1 MKDITT
7 ALMQQ
12 FRREHKAA
20 RRYMALLLAL
30 ALLTSLFVNW
40 QLHSVGIAQTADYQC
55 GEIEHQHTAE
65 CYEKVLVCGYEEGEP
80 EDWNATKP
88 DDSAFPDA
96 DYGVEQSDAD
106 IAAYSAE
113 PEYIFVPHQHTDDC
127 YQEVKTLTCY
137 QEEHVHTDDCFDPE
151 DGSLICDLF
160 EHTHDDS
167 CYSVEYELVCG
178 LEEGELVEEP
188 NPDYVPVDE
197 EAFAVF
203 DDAVAVQPVVDDSSL
218 DTPVHHH
225 TDACYEE
232 VLVCGLPEHHHT
244 VNCLS
249 DPLADVEDEET
260 WSAKTNV
267 VLTGAWADDLTA
279 VAKSQL
285 GYQQSERN
293 FQLDDEDQTTVR
305 HYTRYGA
312 WYGNA
317 YGAWDVMFLSY
328 CLNYADVPQT
338 TVPQRA
344 GVQALRSDLRGS
356 EWLKAAAEV
365 ELVPGDIVFYNS
377 ITTETVAVEEDAPQI
392 MDDSADADIALLSLE
407 PAAAEPQTEERTV
420 STETVGIVSD
430 VDADTGTLTVISG
443 DVDGKVAEV
452 SLCADEITDVIDLA
466 AAHKAQED
474 HPAAGGISHE
484 ELGEQESALVIW
496 PISEEELAQYP
507 MMLSA
512 ELDET
517 DAAGNQALTVTK
529 VTFQRHE
536 GNTWPDIQ
544 EGATV
549 KEDDEIRMYVD
560 FTLAPN
566 TFTQLPGTVYYQLPG
581 GLKLEKPIENGVI
594 RDPSNKT
601 NDEEGEPVGSY
612 TIDKDGKVAL
622 TFAKD
627 KINPEHAFKGTL
639 MFTAR
644 ANYSSSQSGEITFG
658 NNISLQIQ
666 KPDPDLYIAKG
677 FAEKVMWSDA
687 EGNFYI
693 HWKVTVTT
701 KNGSG
706 GKVDIRDV
714 LTQGYLPSSFDPD
727 NSNGPVSI
735 TRYDAYNKEKPLT
748 NEYSGTYEISNDGK
762 QLKYTDLPELQAG
775 EKYVLR
781 YVTKITAADLEKA
794 KAYPNQ
800 FSNVMHN
807 WAYAESEKIAE
818 KKTYNQVTFNNT
830 IIEKKGNLNSSG
842 LIEWTVTIKAP
853 LSYNGGFL
861 KDYVLTDKI
870 LQGKVDIVGDI
881 TIKSNNNKTDTIT
894 QDDFKN
900 GYLLSRVDNNAHTYT
915 VTYKTTAPAS
925 GGTVKNQ
932 AKITRGKGTDKIEFT
947 ANAPVNVQAG
957 KWDLTKTHVRND
969 NDGKAYWTIDA
980 SNTTGAQTFELWD
993 TIGAATNSAGQTV
1006 EGTTHYAYATELQAA
1021 LESGMT
1027 LHLANGT
1034 TLRYA
1039 EAQAK
1044 GYLGSITYYNAD
1056 GNVVPATDRTTPV
1069 MKMCV
1074 PVDTSKEPTVRVTRV
1089 ELTGIPTYEE
1099 LGNIPQGEAWTFHND
1114 AKLIQGG
1121 SEVSASATDTRHG
1134 DSIFTKEVSTDG
1146 QNYAQNIPPVDYN
1159 VNADHRLYYKITL
1172 VTTPGTDRTIGFSDQ
1187 LPEGTTFTKLD
1198 TARNN
1203 CYLNDSTTPIPWSS
1217 YNNPTPWE
1225 IGYDASTRTV
1235 TVKVKN
1241 LTPNKEYKI
1250 TFKYSVTFDKDPGWN
1265 DLLTAEREYKNTAS
1279 WGSGEN
1285 KKNATTTTTVT
1296 REVEPLTKT
1305 GVQQKNS
1312 NNQWSNRITYTVII
1326 NPTGNETLGD
1336 GKTLDLKDV
1345 MTVDTTSGASFYGS
1359 NVKLYYYDHGKSVS
1373 EMKPV
1378 PESQYTNLKPEGN
1391 EWLHM
1396 TVPDRTALLLQYDCI
1411 IANNR
1416 NEPVLSNTVSLNQ
1429 YHKEQELKF
1438 YTNSSSVTVS
1448 SGQLVIKK
1456 VDGTTL
1462 NPLQGA
1468 AFILTPYD
1476 PSTKQF
1482 NEAASL
1488 SGTTNASG
1496 ELVFHITDNA
1506 VLPHVLYRLQ
1516 ETSAPAGYIKDS
1528 TPRYVFFYENGK
1540 EGGKTPVEVY
1550 QQYIGT
1556 DPVQD
1561 GETAVQ
1567 AENVTFGTTTGA
1579 TTLTVKNTYNR
1590 LTVTKTWLNAS
1601 NNQTADEDDI
1611 PQKSIRVQL
1620 YRRKAGQTT
1629 ADKVG
1634 EPVVLSKD
1642 TNWSYTWEGEE
1653 IPAKD
1658 TDDGKDWYYSV
1669 QELDTGLWK
1678 TTYSANNDTGIQTG
1692 SIYITNTIY
1701 SSYVLPSTGGM
1712 GTVPFAAVGGMLTV
1726 GAALLLAK
1734 RKKHEEKGE

>member
-88 DDSAFPDA
+88 DDSAFLDG
-96 DYGVEQSDAD
+96 DYGVEQSEAD
-106 IAAYSAE
+106 IATYSAEPE

-137 QEEHVHTDDCFDPE
+137 EEEHVHTDDCFDPE

-167 CYSVEYELVCG
+167 CYSIEYELVCG

-203 DDAVAVQPVVDDSSL
+203 DDAVALQPVVDDSSL

-430 VDADTGTLTVISG
+430 VDADAGTLTVISG

-452 SLCADEITDVIDLA
+452 SLRADEITDVIDLA
-466 AAHKAQED
+466 AADNAQEED
-474 HPAAGGISHE
+474 RPAAGGISHE
-484 ELGEQESALVIW
+484 ELGEQESAVVIW

-507 MMLSA
+507 MLLSA
-512 ELDET
+512 ELGET
-517 DAAGNQALTVTK
+517 AAAGDPELTVTN
-529 VTFQRHE
+529 VIFQRHE
-536 GNTWPDIQ
+536 GNTWPDIK
-544 EGATV
+544 EDETV
-549 KEDDEIRMYVD
+549 KENDEIRMYVD

-581 GLKLEKPIENGVI
+581 GLKLDEPITNGVI
-594 RDPSNKT
+594 RDPSNVT
-601 NDEEGEPVGSY
+601 NDPKGEPVGSY
-612 TIDKDGKVAL
+612 TIDKDGKVTL
-622 TFAKD
+622 TFAEG
-627 KINPEHAFKGTL
+627 KIDPKNAFNGTL

-658 NNISLQIQ
+658 NNISLKIQ
-666 KPDPDLYIAKG
+666 KPNPDLDIAKG
-677 FAEKVMWSDA
+677 FAENVMWSDE

-701 KNGSG
+701 QNGSG
-706 GKVDIRDV
+706 GKVEIRDV
-714 LTQGYLPSSFDPD
+714 LTQTGRLPSSFDPT
-727 NSNGPVSI
+727 NSKGPVSI
-735 TRYDAYNKEKPLT
+735 TRYDAAGKEKPLT
-748 NEYSGTYEISNDGK
+748 GKYNDTYKIDGNE
-762 QLKYTDLPELQAG
+762 LKYTDLPELQAG
-775 EKYVLR
+775 EKYELR
-781 YVTKITAADLEKA
+781 YVTKIAAADLEKA

-807 WAYAESEKIAE
+807 WAYAKSEKIAE
-818 KKTYNQVTFNNT
+818 KQTENWVTFNNT

-842 LIEWTVTIKAP
+842 LIDWTVTIKAP

-870 LQGKVDIVGDI
+870 LQGKVDIFGDI

-894 QDDFKN
+894 REEFAK
-900 GYLLSRVDNNAHTYT
+900 GYPLLNVDSNAHTYT
-915 VTYKTTAPAS
+915 VTYQTTAPAS
-925 GGTVKNQ
+925 GGTVENQ
-932 AKITRGKGTDKIEFT
+932 ATITRGEGENEIKFT
-947 ANAPVNVQAG
+947 AKAPVDVQVG
-957 KWDLTKTHVRND
+957 KWGLTKTHVRND
-969 NDGKAYWTIDA
+969 ENGKAYWTIEA
-980 SNTTGAQTFELWD
+980 SNTTGAQKFELWD
-993 TIGAATNSAGQTV
+993 TIGATTNSAGQTV
-1006 EGTTHYAYATELQAA
+1006 GGTTHYAYATELQAA

-1027 LHLANGT
+1027 LNLADGT

-1039 EAQAK
+1039 EAQAR
-1044 GYLGSITYYNAD
+1044 GYLGSITYYAAD
-1056 GNVVPATDRTTPV
+1056 GSEVLAADQTTPV

-1074 PVDTSKEPTVRVTRV
+1074 PVDTSKDPTVRVTRV
-1089 ELTGIPTYEE
+1089 VLASISTHEDLSS
-1099 LGNIPQGEAWTFHND
+1099 IPQGEAWTFHND
-1114 AKLIQGG
+1114 AKLVQGG
-1121 SEVSASATDTRHG
+1121 SEVSAPATDIRHG

-1146 QNYAQNIPPVDYN
+1146 QNYAQNIPPVDYD

-1172 VTTPGTDRTIGFSDQ
+1172 VTTADGNGTIGFSDK
-1187 LPEGTTFTKLD
+1187 LPKNTTFTATQQYNKLLINGVQN
-1198 TARNN
+1198 AWSGSENQW
-1203 CYLNDSTTPIPWSS
+1203 YLNYNSTDHAVTI
-1217 YNNPTPWE
+1217 
-1225 IGYDASTRTV
+1225 TV
-1235 TVKVKN
+1235 SK
-1241 LTPNKEYKI
+1241 LAPGREYKI
-1250 TFKYSVTFDKDPGWN
+1250 EYLYSVAFDTDPGWN
-1265 DLLTAEREYKNTAS
+1265 DLLTAKREYKNTAS
-1279 WGSGEN
+1279 WKSGKNE
-1285 KKNATTTTTVT
+1285 KKATTTTTVT
-1296 REVEPLTKT
+1296 RKVEPLTKT
-1305 GVQQKNS
+1305 GEQQKNS
-1312 NNQWSNRITYTVII
+1312 NNELNNCITYTVII
-1326 NPTGNETLGD
+1326 NPEGKILGD
-1336 GKTLDLKDV
+1336 GKMLDLKDV
-1345 MTVDTTSGASFYGS
+1345 MTVDTASGASFYGS

-1373 EMKPV
+1373 EMTPV
-1378 PESQYTNLKPEGN
+1378 PVTQYTNLEPEGD

-1396 TVPDRTALLLQYDCI
+1396 MVPDHYPLLLQYDCI

-1416 NEPVLSNTVSLNQ
+1416 NEPMLSNTVSLNQ
-1429 YHKEQELKF
+1429 YNKNQILQFK
-1438 YTNSSSVTVS
+1438 TNDSSVTVS

-1456 VDGTTL
+1456 VDGTTWD
-1462 NPLQGA
+1462 PLPNA
-1468 AFILTPYD
+1468 KFTLTPYD
-1476 PSTKQF
+1476 TNTKQF
-1482 NEAASL
+1482 DETASM
-1488 SGTTNASG
+1488 SDTTNASG
-1496 ELVFHITDNA
+1496 ELVFHITSGA

-1516 ETSAPAGYIKDS
+1516 ETEAPEGYIKDS
-1528 TPRYVFFYENGK
+1528 TPRYVFFYEREENPAVK
-1540 EGGKTPVEVY
+1540 Y
-1550 QQYIGT
+1550 QECIGT
-1556 DPVQD
+1556 VQD
-1561 GETAVQ
+1561 GGTTVS

-1601 NNQTADEDDI
+1601 NNRPADKDDI
-1611 PQKSIRVQL
+1611 PQESIHVQL
-1620 YRRKAGQTT
+1620 YRHKAGLQPE
-1629 ADKVG
+1629 AYGAQV
-1634 EPVVLSKD
+1634 ELSKD
-1642 TNWSYTWEGEE
+1642 TNWSHTWKGDE
-1653 IPAKD
+1653 IPAVDKD
-1658 TDDGKDWYYSV
+1658 GQKWYYSV
-1669 QELDTGLWK
+1669 QEVDTGLWK
-1678 TTYSANNDTGIQTG
+1678 TTYSPNNDTDIQTG

>member
-40 QLHSVGIAQTADYQC
+40 QLHSVGIARTADYQC

-88 DDSAFPDA
+88 DDSTFPDA
-96 DYGVEQSDAD
+96 DYGVEQSEAD
-106 IAAYSAE
+106 IAAYSAEPE

-137 QEEHVHTDDCFDPE
+137 EEEHVHTDDCFDPE

-167 CYSVEYELVCG
+167 CYSIEYELVCG

-203 DDAVAVQPVVDDSSL
+203 DDAVALQPVVDDSSL

-452 SLCADEITDVIDLA
+452 SLRADEITDVIDLA
-466 AAHKAQED
+466 AADKAQQED
-474 HPAAGGISHE
+474 HPAAGGISRE
-484 ELGEQESALVIW
+484 ELGEQESAVVIW

-507 MMLSA
+507 MLLSA
-512 ELDET
+512 ELGET
-517 DAAGNQALTVTK
+517 AAAGDPELTVTK
-529 VTFQRHE
+529 VTFQRRE
-536 GNTWPDIQ
+536 GNNWPDIQ

-549 KEDDEIRMYVD
+549 KENDEIRMYVN
-560 FTLAPN
+560 FTLAQN

-581 GLKLEKPIENGVI
+581 GLKLDEPITNGVI

-622 TFAKD
+622 TFARD
-627 KINPEHAFKGTL
+627 KINPEYAFKGTL

-644 ANYSSSQSGEITFG
+644 ANYSSSQNGEIIFG
-658 NNISLQIQ
+658 NNIKLQIQ
-666 KPDPDLYIAKG
+666 KPNPDLNVTKG
-677 FAEKVMWSDA
+677 FAENVMWSDA

-701 KNGSG
+701 QNGSG
-706 GKVDIRDV
+706 GKVGIRDV
-714 LTQGYLPSSFDPD
+714 LTQTGRLPSSFDPT
-727 NSNGPVSI
+727 NSKGPVSI
-735 TRYDAYNKEKPLT
+735 TRYDADNKEKPLT
-748 NEYSGTYEISNDGK
+748 GKYNETYKIDGNE
-762 QLKYTDLPELQAG
+762 LSYTDLPELQAG
-775 EKYVLR
+775 ERYELR

-794 KAYPNQ
+794 KANNTA
-800 FSNVMHN
+800 NVMHN
-807 WAYAESEKIAE
+807 TAYAKAKNAADEKAN
-818 KKTYNQVTFNNT
+818 YVTFNNT
-830 IIEKKGNLNSSG
+830 IIEKKGNLNSRG
-842 LIEWTVTIKAP
+842 LIDWTVTIKAP

-861 KDYVLTDKI
+861 KEYMLTDKI
-870 LQGKVDIVGDI
+870 LKGNVRIVGDI
-881 TIKSNNNKTDTIT
+881 TIRSNNGQTATIT
-894 QDDFKN
+894 QYEFEN
-900 GYLLSRVDNNAHTYT
+900 GYKLSRVDNNAHTYT
-915 VTYKTTAPAS
+915 VTYQTTAPAS
-925 GGTVKNQ
+925 GGTVENQ
-932 AKITRGKGTDKIEFT
+932 ATITRREGENEITFT
-947 ANAPVNVQAG
+947 AKAPVDVPVG
-957 KWDLTKTHVRND
+957 KWGLTKTHVRND
-969 NDGKAYWTIDA
+969 ENGKAYWTIEA

-993 TIGAATNSAGQTV
+993 TIGATTNSAGQTV

-1027 LHLANGT
+1027 LNLADST
-1034 TLRYA
+1034 KLSYA
-1039 EAQAK
+1039 DAK
-1044 GYLGSITYYNAD
+1044 ANGYLGRITYYAAD
-1056 GNVVPATDRTTPV
+1056 GSEVLAADQTTPV

-1074 PVDTSKEPTVRVTRV
+1074 PVDTSKDPAVRVTRV
-1089 ELTGIPTYEE
+1089 ELTGIPTHEE
-1099 LGNIPQGEAWTFHND
+1099 LSNIPQGDAWTFHND
-1114 AKLIQGG
+1114 AKLVQGS

-1134 DSIFTKEVSTDG
+1134 KSIFTKEVSTDG
-1146 QNYAQNIPPVDYN
+1146 QNYAQGSQTVKYD
-1159 VNADHRLYYKITL
+1159 VNTDHRLYYKITL
-1172 VTTPGTDRTIGFSDQ
+1172 VTTADSNGKIGFSDK
-1187 LPEGTTFTKLD
+1187 LPENTTFTATQQYNRLLINGVQNAWGGSENQWHMDYNSKDHAVTIEVNKL
-1198 TARNN
+1198 APGR
-1203 CYLNDSTTPIPWSS
+1203 
-1217 YNNPTPWE
+1217 
-1225 IGYDASTRTV
+1225 
-1235 TVKVKN
+1235 
-1241 LTPNKEYKI
+1241 EYKI
-1250 TFKYSVTFDKDPGWN
+1250 EYLYSVAFDTDPEWK
-1265 DLLTAEREYKNTAS
+1265 DLLTAKREYTNTAI
-1279 WGSGEN
+1279 WGSG
-1285 KKNATTTTTVT
+1285 KNEKIATTTTTVT
-1296 REVEPLTKT
+1296 RKVEPLTKT
-1305 GVQQKNS
+1305 GEQQKNS
-1312 NNQWSNRITYTVII
+1312 NGELSNRITYTVII
-1326 NPTGNETLGD
+1326 NPAHEILGNGE
-1336 GKTLDLKDV
+1336 TLDLKDV
-1345 MTVDTTSGASFYGS
+1345 MTVNTDSGASFYGS
-1359 NVKLYYYDHGKSVS
+1359 NVKLYYYDHGKDVS

-1378 PESQYTNLKPEGN
+1378 PPSQYTNLKPTGN

-1396 TVPDRTALLLQYDCI
+1396 TVPDYTALLLQYDCI

-1416 NEPVLSNTVSLNQ
+1416 NEPMLSNTVSLNT
-1429 YHKEQELKF
+1429 YKKEQELRF
-1438 YTNSSSVTVS
+1438 QTNDSSVTVS

-1468 AFILTPYD
+1468 KFALTPYD
-1476 PSTKQF
+1476 PNKNQF
-1482 NEAASL
+1482 NGDASM

-1496 ELVFHITDNA
+1496 ELVFHITDKA

-1516 ETSAPAGYIKDS
+1516 ETDAPAGYIKDS
-1528 TPRYVFFYENGK
+1528 TPRYVFFYER
-1540 EGGKTPVEVY
+1540 
-1550 QQYIGT
+1550 
-1556 DPVQD
+1556 
-1561 GETAVQ
+1561 GETPETVYGECFGTGPVLDDGTTLP

-1579 TTLTVKNTYNR
+1579 TTLTVQNTCNQ

-1601 NNQTADEDDI
+1601 NNRPADEDDI
-1611 PQKSIRVQL
+1611 PLKSIQVQL

-1634 EPVVLSKD
+1634 DPVVLSKD
-1642 TNWSYTWEGEE
+1642 TNWSHTWKGEE

-1658 TDDGKDWYYSV
+1658 TEDGKDWYYSV
-1669 QELDTGLWK
+1669 KELDTGLWK
-1678 TTYSANNDTGIQTG
+1678 TTYSSNNDGTQTG

>member
-7 ALMQQ
+7 ALMRQ

-96 DYGVEQSDAD
+96 DYGVEQSEAD
-106 IAAYSAE
+106 IAAYSAEPE

-137 QEEHVHTDDCFDPE
+137 EEEHVHTDDCFDPE

-167 CYSVEYELVCG
+167 CYTIEYELVCG

-188 NPDYVPVDE
+188 NPDYVPMDE

-203 DDAVAVQPVVDDSSL
+203 DDAVALQPVVDDSSL

-267 VLTGAWADDLTA
+267 SLTGAWADDLTA

-328 CLNYADVPQT
+328 CLNYANVPQT

-452 SLCADEITDVIDLA
+452 SLRADEITDVIDLA
-466 AAHKAQED
+466 AADKAQEED
-474 HPAAGGISHE
+474 RPAAGGISHE
-484 ELGEQESALVIW
+484 ELGEQESAVVIW

-507 MMLSA
+507 MMLS
-512 ELDET
+512 ET
-517 DAAGNQALTVTK
+517 DAAGNQALTVTS
-529 VTFQRHE
+529 VTFQRRE
-536 GNTWPDIQ
+536 GTTWPDIK
-544 EGATV
+544 EDEMV
-549 KEDDEIRMYVD
+549 KENDEIRMYVD
-560 FTLAPN
+560 FTLAQN
-566 TFTQLPGTVYYQLPG
+566 TFTQLPGTIDYQLPR
-581 GLKLEKPIENGVI
+581 GLKLEKPITNGVI
-594 RDPSNKT
+594 RRPPNT
-601 NDEEGEPVGSY
+601 NNGEEGEPVGSY
-612 TIDKDGKVAL
+612 TIDKDGKVKM
-622 TFAKD
+622 TFD
-627 KINPEHAFKGTL
+627 EGKINPADAFNGTI

-644 ANYSSSQSGEITFG
+644 ANYSSSQNGEITFG
-658 NNISLQIQ
+658 NNISLKIQ
-666 KPDPDLYIAKG
+666 KPDPDLDIAKG
-677 FAEKVMWSDA
+677 FADNVAETIWSDA

-706 GKVDIRDV
+706 GKVGIRDV
-714 LTQGYLPSSFDPD
+714 LTQTGRLPSSFEPN

-735 TRYDAYNKEKPLT
+735 TRYDADNKEKPLT
-748 NEYSGTYEISNDGK
+748 GKYNETYKIDGNE
-762 QLKYTDLPELQAG
+762 LSYTDLPELQAG
-775 EKYVLR
+775 ERYELR

-807 WAYAESEKIAE
+807 TAYAKSEEVAE
-818 KKTYNQVTFNNT
+818 KPKENWVTFNNP

-842 LIEWTVTIKAP
+842 LIDWTVTIKAP

-861 KDYVLTDKI
+861 KDYVLTDEI
-870 LQGKVDIVGDI
+870 LQGDVRIFGNI
-881 TIKSNNNKTDTIT
+881 TIKSNNNKTATIT

-900 GYLLSRVDNNAHTYT
+900 GYKLSRVDNNAHTYT
-915 VTYKTTAPAS
+915 VTYQTTAPAS

-932 AKITRGKGTDKIEFT
+932 AKITRGEENDKIEFT

-957 KWDLTKTHVRND
+957 QWSLTKTHVRND
-969 NDGKAYWTIDA
+969 NDEKGKAYWTIEA

-993 TIGAATNSAGQTV
+993 TIGATTNSAGQTV
-1006 EGTTHYAYATELQAA
+1006 AGTTHYAYATELQAA

-1027 LHLANGT
+1027 LHLADGT
-1034 TLRYA
+1034 KLSYA
-1039 EAQAK
+1039 DAKAK
-1044 GYLGSITYYNAD
+1044 GYLGSITYYAAD
-1056 GNVVPATDRTTPV
+1056 GSVVSADDMITPV

-1074 PVDTSKEPTVRVTRV
+1074 PVDTSKDPTVRVTQV
-1089 ELTGIPTYEE
+1089 VLAEIPTHEE
-1099 LGNIPQGEAWTFHND
+1099 LSSIPQGDAWTFHND
-1114 AKLIQGG
+1114 AELIQGANK
-1121 SEVSASATDTRHG
+1121 VPASATDTRHG
-1134 DSIFTKEVSTDG
+1134 KSIFTKEVSTDG
-1146 QNYAQNIPPVDYN
+1146 QTYAQNIPPVDYD
-1159 VNADHRLYYKITL
+1159 VNTDHRLYYKITF
-1172 VTTPGTDRTIGFSDQ
+1172 VTTADSEGKIGFSDE
-1187 LPEGTTFTKLD
+1187 LPKNTTFTATPQYNTLLINGVSN
-1198 TARNN
+1198 AWSGSGNQW
-1203 CYLNDSTTPIPWSS
+1203 YLN
-1217 YNNPTPWE
+1217 YNS
-1225 IGYDASTRTV
+1225 AAHTV
-1235 TVKVKN
+1235 TITVSK
-1241 LTPNKEYKI
+1241 LAPGREYKI
-1250 TFKYSVTFDKDPGWN
+1250 EYLYSVAFDTDPGWN
-1265 DLLTAEREYKNTAS
+1265 DLLTAKREYENTAR
-1279 WGSGEN
+1279 WGED
-1285 KKNATTTTTVT
+1285 KKATTTTTVT
-1296 REVEPLTKT
+1296 RKVEPLTKT
-1305 GVQQKNS
+1305 GKQQQNS
-1312 NNQWSNRITYTVII
+1312 NGELSNRITYTVII
-1326 NPTGNETLGD
+1326 NPTGVTLGD
-1336 GKTLDLKDV
+1336 GNMLELKDV
-1345 MTVDTTSGASFYGS
+1345 MTVDTHSGASFYGS

-1373 EMKPV
+1373 EMVLV
-1378 PESQYTNLKPEGN
+1378 PKGLYTPLEPTE
-1391 EWLHM
+1391 EAWLHM
-1396 TVPDRTALLLQYDCI
+1396 MVPDCRALLLQYDCI

-1416 NEPVLSNTVSLNQ
+1416 NEPILSNTVSLNQ
-1429 YHKEQELKF
+1429 YHKDQILQF
-1438 YTNSSSVTVS
+1438 QTNDSSVTVS

-1462 NPLQGA
+1462 DPLEGA
-1468 AFILTPYD
+1468 TFTLTPYD

-1482 NEAASL
+1482 NEGALMSD
-1488 SGTTNASG
+1488 TTNASG
-1496 ELVFHITDNA
+1496 ELVFHITSGA

-1516 ETSAPAGYIKDS
+1516 ETDAPAGYIKDS

-1540 EGGKTPVEVY
+1540 EDGKTPAEVY
-1550 QQYIGT
+1550 QRYIGT
-1556 DPVQD
+1556 DPVLED
-1561 GETAVQ
+1561 GTTVP

-1579 TTLTVKNTYNR
+1579 TTLTVKNTYNQ
-1590 LTVTKTWLNAS
+1590 LTVQKYWLSA
-1601 NNQTADEDDI
+1601 ADNRPLADKDI

-1620 YRRKAGQTT
+1620 YRHKAGQPPE
-1629 ADKVG
+1629 AYEAYG

-1642 TNWSYTWEGEE
+1642 TNWSHTWKGDE
-1653 IPAKD
+1653 IPAVD
-1658 TDDGKDWYYSV
+1658 SDGQKWYYSV
-1669 QELDTGLWK
+1669 KELDTGLWK
-1678 TTYSANNDTGIQTG
+1678 TTYSPNNDTDIQTG

-1701 SSYVLPSTGGM
+1701 SSYELPSTGGM

>member
-7 ALMQQ
+7 ALIQL

-30 ALLTSLFVNW
+30 ALFTSLFVNW
-40 QLHSVGIAQTADYQC
+40 QLHSVGIARTADYQC

-96 DYGVEQSDAD
+96 DYGVEQSEAD
-106 IAAYSAE
+106 IAAYSAEPE

-137 QEEHVHTDDCFDPE
+137 EEEHVHTDDCFDPE

-203 DDAVAVQPVVDDSSL
+203 DDAVALQPVVDDSSL

-407 PAAAEPQTEERTV
+407 PVAAEPQTEERTV

-452 SLCADEITDVIDLA
+452 SLRADEITDVIDLA
-466 AAHKAQED
+466 AAHKAQEED
-474 HPAAGGISHE
+474 RPAAGGISHE

-507 MMLSA
+507 MLLSA
-512 ELDET
+512 ELGET
-517 DAAGNQALTVTK
+517 DAAGNQALTVTN
-529 VTFQRHE
+529 VTFQKHV
-536 GNTWPDIQ
+536 GDNWPDIQ
-544 EGATV
+544 EGETV
-549 KEDDEIRMYVD
+549 KENDEIRMYVD
-560 FTLAPN
+560 FKLAPN

-581 GLKLEKPIENGVI
+581 GLKLDEPITNGVI
-594 RDPSNKT
+594 RDTTNKT

-612 TIDKDGKVAL
+612 TIDKDGKVTL
-622 TFAKD
+622 TFAEG
-627 KINPEHAFKGTL
+627 KIDPKNAFNGTL

-644 ANYSSSQSGEITFG
+644 ANYSSAQSGEIIFG
-658 NNISLQIQ
+658 NNIKLQIQ
-666 KPDPDLYIAKG
+666 KPDPDLKPEKG
-677 FAEKVMWSDA
+677 FAENVMWSDE

-701 KNGSG
+701 QNGSG
-706 GKVDIRDV
+706 GKVGIRDV
-714 LTQGYLPSSFDPD
+714 LTQTGRLPSSFDPT
-727 NSNGPVSI
+727 NSKGPVSI
-735 TRYDAYNKEKPLT
+735 TRYDAAGKEKPLT
-748 NEYSGTYEISNDGK
+748 GEYNDTYKIDGNELS
-762 QLKYTDLPELQAG
+762 YTDLPELQAG
-775 EKYVLR
+775 EKYELR

-807 WAYAESEKIAE
+807 WAYAKSKEVAE
-818 KKTYNQVTFNNT
+818 KQTENWVTFNNT

-842 LIEWTVTIKAP
+842 LIDWTVTIKAP

-870 LQGKVDIVGDI
+870 LRDDVRIVGNI
-881 TIKSNNNKTDTIT
+881 TIKSNNNNTDTIT
-894 QDDFKN
+894 QDEFKN
-900 GYLLSRVDNNAHTYT
+900 GYKLSWVDNNAHTYT
-915 VTYKTTAPAS
+915 VTYQTTAPES
-925 GGTVKNQ
+925 GGTVVNQ
-932 AKITRGKGTDKIEFT
+932 AKITHDKIEFT
-947 ANAPVNVQAG
+947 AKAPVDVPVG
-957 KWDLTKTHVRND
+957 KWGLTKTHVRND
-969 NDGKAYWTIDA
+969 ENGKAYWTIEA

-993 TIGAATNSAGQTV
+993 TIGATTNSAGQTV

-1027 LHLANGT
+1027 LNLADST
-1034 TLRYA
+1034 KLSYA
-1039 EAQAK
+1039 EAQKK
-1044 GYLGSITYYNAD
+1044 GYLGSITYYAAD
-1056 GNVVPATDRTTPV
+1056 GSKVPADDMITPV

-1074 PVDTSKEPTVRVTRV
+1074 PVDTSKDPTVRVTQV
-1089 ELTGIPTYEE
+1089 VLAEIPTHEE
-1099 LGNIPQGEAWTFHND
+1099 LSSIPQGEAWTFHND
-1114 AKLIQGG
+1114 AELIQGANK
-1121 SEVSASATDTRHG
+1121 VSASATDTRHS

-1172 VTTPGTDRTIGFSDQ
+1172 VTTADSEGKIRFSDE
-1187 LPEGTTFTKLD
+1187 LPKNTTFTATQQYNRLLINGVQNAWVGSENQWHMDYNSKDHAVTIEVNKL
-1198 TARNN
+1198 APGR
-1203 CYLNDSTTPIPWSS
+1203 
-1217 YNNPTPWE
+1217 
-1225 IGYDASTRTV
+1225 
-1235 TVKVKN
+1235 
-1241 LTPNKEYKI
+1241 EYKI
-1250 TFKYSVTFDKDPGWN
+1250 EYLYSVAFDTDPEWK
-1265 DLLTAEREYKNTAS
+1265 DLLTAERKYENTAS
-1279 WGSGEN
+1279 WGSG
-1285 KKNATTTTTVT
+1285 KNEKNVTTTTTVK
-1296 REVEPLTKT
+1296 RKVEPLTKT
-1305 GVQQKNS
+1305 GEQQKNS
-1312 NNQWSNRITYTVII
+1312 NNELNNCITYTVII
-1326 NPTGNETLGD
+1326 NPAHEILGN

-1345 MTVDTTSGASFYGS
+1345 MTVNTDSGASFYGS
-1359 NVKLYYYDHGKSVS
+1359 NVKLYYYDHGKDVS

-1378 PESQYTNLKPEGN
+1378 PPSQYTNLKPTGN

-1396 TVPDRTALLLQYDCI
+1396 TVPDHTALLLQYDCI
-1411 IANNR
+1411 IANNG

-1429 YHKEQELKF
+1429 YQKEQMLKF
-1438 YTNSSSVTVS
+1438 QTNKSSVTVS

-1468 AFILTPYD
+1468 AFTLTPYD
-1476 PSTKQF
+1476 PNKNQF
-1482 NEAASL
+1482 NGDGSM

-1496 ELVFHITDNA
+1496 ELVFHITDKA

-1516 ETSAPAGYIKDS
+1516 ETDAPAGYIKDS
-1528 TPRYVFFYENGK
+1528 TPRYVFFYER
-1540 EGGKTPVEVY
+1540 
-1550 QQYIGT
+1550 
-1556 DPVQD
+1556 
-1561 GETAVQ
+1561 GETPETVYGECFGTGPVLDDGTTVP

-1579 TTLTVKNTYNR
+1579 TTLTVKNTYNQ

-1611 PQKSIRVQL
+1611 PQQSIQVQL

-1634 EPVVLSKD
+1634 DPVVLSKD
-1642 TNWSYTWEGEE
+1642 TNWSHTWKGEE

-1658 TDDGKDWYYSV
+1658 TEDGKDWYYSV

-1678 TTYSANNDTGIQTG
+1678 TTYSSNNDGIQTG

>member
-88 DDSAFPDA
+88 DDSAFLDA

-106 IAAYSAE
+106 IAAYSAEPE

-137 QEEHVHTDDCFDPE
+137 EEEHVHTDDCFDPE

-167 CYSVEYELVCG
+167 CYSIEYELVCG

-197 EAFAVF
+197 EAFAAF
-203 DDAVAVQPVVDDSSL
+203 DDAVALQPVVDDSSL

-365 ELVPGDIVFYNS
+365 ELVPGDIVFYNN
-377 ITTETVAVEEDAPQI
+377 ITTETVAVEEDVPQI

-407 PAAAEPQTEERTV
+407 PMAAEPQTEERTV

-443 DVDGKVAEV
+443 DVDGKVTEV
-452 SLCADEITDVIDLA
+452 SLRADEITDVIDLA
-466 AAHKAQED
+466 AAHKAQEE

-517 DAAGNQALTVTK
+517 DAAGNQALTVTN
-529 VTFQRHE
+529 VTFQKRE
-536 GNTWPDIQ
+536 GNNWSDIQ

-549 KEDDEIRMYVD
+549 KEDDEIRMYVN

-581 GLKLEKPIENGVI
+581 GLKLKEPITNGVI
-594 RDPSNKT
+594 RDPSNVT
-601 NDEEGEPVGSY
+601 NDQKGEPVGSY
-612 TIDKDGKVAL
+612 TIDKDGKVTL
-622 TFAKD
+622 TFEKD
-627 KINPEHAFKGTL
+627 KINPANAFNGTL

-644 ANYSSSQSGEITFG
+644 ANYSSSQNGEITFG
-658 NNISLQIQ
+658 NNIKLQIQ
-666 KPDPDLYIAKG
+666 KPDPDLGDITKG
-677 FAEKVMWSDA
+677 FAEKVMWSDE

-693 HWKVTVTT
+693 HWKVTVPT

-706 GKVDIRDV
+706 GPVDIRDV
-714 LTQGYLPSSFDPD
+714 LTQGYLPSSFDPT

-735 TRYDAYNKEKPLT
+735 TRYDAAGTKKPLT
-748 NEYSGTYEISNDGK
+748 GEYSGTYEISADGK
-762 QLKYTDLPELQAG
+762 QLSYTGLPELQAG
-775 EKYVLR
+775 EKYELR
-781 YVTKITAADLEKA
+781 YVTKIAAADLENA
-794 KAYPNQ
+794 KANNT
-800 FSNVMHN
+800 SNVMHN
-807 WAYAESEKIAE
+807 TAYAKAGKIEKFKSEK
-818 KKTYNQVTFNNT
+818 VSFLNT

-842 LIEWTVTIKAP
+842 LIDWTVTIKAP
-853 LSYNGGFL
+853 HNDNGGFL

-870 LQGKVDIVGDI
+870 LKGDVSIAGNI

-894 QDDFKN
+894 QEEFAE
-900 GYLLSRVDNNAHTYT
+900 GYKLSNVDTNAHTYT

-925 GGTVKNQ
+925 GGTVENQ
-932 AKITRGKGTDKIEFT
+932 AKITRGEGTDKIEFT
-947 ANAPVNVQAG
+947 AKASVNVQVG
-957 KWDLTKTHVRND
+957 KWGLTKTHVRND
-969 NDGKAYWTIDA
+969 EKGKAYWTIEA
-980 SNTTGAQTFELWD
+980 SNTTGAQKFELWD

-1027 LHLANGT
+1027 LNLADGT

-1039 EAQAK
+1039 EAQTK
-1044 GYLGSITYYNAD
+1044 GYLGSITYYAAD
-1056 GNVVPATDRTTPV
+1056 GSVVPADNSKTPV

-1074 PVDTSKEPTVRVTRV
+1074 PVDTSNEPTVRVTRV
-1089 ELTGIPTYEE
+1089 VLADIPTHED
-1099 LGNIPQGEAWTFHND
+1099 LSSIPQGEAWTFHND

-1121 SEVSASATDTRHG
+1121 SEVSAPATDTRHG

-1146 QNYAQNIPPVDYN
+1146 QNYAQNIPPVDYD

-1172 VTTPGTDRTIGFSDQ
+1172 VTTADSKGNIGFSDK
-1187 LPEGTTFTKLD
+1187 LPKNTTFTATQQYNRLLINGVSNAWGGSGNQWHLGYNSTDHTVSITVSKLV
-1198 TARNN
+1198 
-1203 CYLNDSTTPIPWSS
+1203 S
-1217 YNNPTPWE
+1217 
-1225 IGYDASTRTV
+1225 G
-1235 TVKVKN
+1235 
-1241 LTPNKEYKI
+1241 KEYKI
-1250 TFKYSVTFDKDPGWN
+1250 EYLYSVAFDTDPGWD
-1265 DLLTAEREYKNTAS
+1265 DLLTAERKYENTAS
-1279 WGSGEN
+1279 WGPSGN
-1285 KKNATTTTTVT
+1285 KKTATTTTTVT
-1296 REVEPLTKT
+1296 RKVEPLTKT
-1305 GVQQKNS
+1305 GVQQQNS
-1312 NNQWSNRITYTVII
+1312 NGEWSNCITYTVII
-1326 NPTGNETLGD
+1326 NPAKEILGD

-1345 MTVDTTSGASFYGS
+1345 MTVDTDSGASFYGS

-1378 PESQYTNLKPEGN
+1378 PPSQYTNLKPEGN

-1396 TVPDRTALLLQYDCI
+1396 TVPDHTALLLQYDCI

-1416 NEPVLSNTVSLNQ
+1416 NEPMLSNTVSLNT
-1429 YHKEQELKF
+1429 YKKEQELRF
-1438 YTNSSSVTVS
+1438 HTNDSSVTVS

-1468 AFILTPYD
+1468 AFTLTPYG

-1516 ETSAPAGYIKDS
+1516 ETSAPAGYIKDN

-1550 QQYIGT
+1550 QQCIGT

-1611 PQKSIRVQL
+1611 PQESIQVQL
-1620 YRRKAGQTT
+1620 YRHKAGQQPE
-1629 ADKVG
+1629 AYGAQV
-1634 EPVVLSKD
+1634 ELSK
-1642 TNWSYTWEGEE
+1642 TNNWSHTWEGKD

-1658 TDDGKDWYYSV
+1658 ENDEDWYYSV
-1669 QELDTGLWK
+1669 QEVDTGLWK
-1678 TTYSANNDTGIQTG
+1678 TTYSANNEDGIQTG

>member
-7 ALMQQ
+7 ALVQQ

-88 DDSAFPDA
+88 DDSAFLDA

-106 IAAYSAE
+106 IAAYSAEPE

-137 QEEHVHTDDCFDPE
+137 EEEHAHTDDCFDPE

-167 CYSVEYELVCG
+167 CYSIEYELVCG

-188 NPDYVPVDE
+188 NPDYVPMDE

-203 DDAVAVQPVVDDSSL
+203 DDAVALQPVVDDSSL

-293 FQLDDEDQTTVR
+293 FQLDNEDQTTVR

-356 EWLKAAAEV
+356 EWLKAAEEV

-377 ITTETVAVEEDAPQI
+377 ITTETVAVEGDAPQI

-452 SLCADEITDVIDLA
+452 SLRADEITDVIDLA
-466 AAHKAQED
+466 AAHKAQEED
-474 HPAAGGISHE
+474 RPAAGGISHE

-529 VTFQRHE
+529 VTFQRRE
-536 GNTWPDIQ
+536 GNNWPDIQ

-549 KEDDEIRMYVD
+549 KEDDEIRMYVN

-581 GLKLEKPIENGVI
+581 GLKLEKPITNGVI
-594 RDPSNKT
+594 RDPSNTK
-601 NDEEGEPVGSY
+601 NDQKGEPVGSY
-612 TIDKDGKVAL
+612 TIDKDGKVTL
-622 TFAKD
+622 IFD
-627 KINPEHAFKGTL
+627 DGKINPEHAFNGTL

-644 ANYSSSQSGEITFG
+644 ANYSSSQNGEITFG
-658 NNISLQIQ
+658 NNIKLQIQ
-666 KPDPDLYIAKG
+666 KPDPDLKIEKG
-677 FAEKVMWSDA
+677 FAERRVWSD
-687 EGNFYI
+687 EKGDFYI

-714 LTQGYLPSSFDPD
+714 LTQTGRLPSSFDPD

-735 TRYDAYNKEKPLT
+735 TRYDAAGTKKPLT
-748 NEYSGTYEISNDGK
+748 GEYSGTYEISADGK
-762 QLKYTDLPELQAG
+762 QLSYTGLPELQAG
-775 EKYVLR
+775 EKYELR
-781 YVTKITAADLEKA
+781 YVTKIAAADLEKA

-807 WAYAESEKIAE
+807 WAYAKSEKVAE
-818 KKTYNQVTFNNT
+818 KQKENWVTFNNT

-842 LIEWTVTIKAP
+842 LIDWTVTIKAP
-853 LSYNGGFL
+853 HNDNGGFL

-870 LQGKVDIVGDI
+870 LQGDVRIVDDI

-894 QDDFKN
+894 QEEFAE
-900 GYLLSRVDNNAHTYT
+900 GYKLSNVDSNAHTYT

-925 GGTVKNQ
+925 GGTVENQ
-932 AKITRGKGTDKIEFT
+932 AKITHDKIEFT
-947 ANAPVNVQAG
+947 AKASVNVQAG
-957 KWDLTKTHVRND
+957 KWGLAKTHVRND
-969 NDGKAYWTIDA
+969 EDGKAYWTIEA
-980 SNTTGAQTFELWD
+980 SNTTGAQTFVLWD

-1027 LHLANGT
+1027 LNLADGT

-1044 GYLGSITYYNAD
+1044 SYLGSITYYAAD
-1056 GNVVPATDRTTPV
+1056 GSVVPADNSKTPV

-1074 PVDTSKEPTVRVTRV
+1074 PVDTSNEPTVRVTRV
-1089 ELTGIPTYEE
+1089 VLADIPTHED
-1099 LGNIPQGEAWTFHND
+1099 LSSIPQGEAWTFHND

-1121 SEVSASATDTRHG
+1121 SEVSAPATDTRHS

-1146 QNYAQNIPPVDYN
+1146 QTYAQNIPPVDYD

-1172 VTTPGTDRTIGFSDQ
+1172 VTTADSKGNIGFSDK
-1187 LPEGTTFTKLD
+1187 LPKNTTFTATEQYNRLLINGVSNAWGGSGNQWQLGYNSTDHTVSITVSKLV
-1198 TARNN
+1198 
-1203 CYLNDSTTPIPWSS
+1203 S
-1217 YNNPTPWE
+1217 
-1225 IGYDASTRTV
+1225 G
-1235 TVKVKN
+1235 
-1241 LTPNKEYKI
+1241 KEYKI
-1250 TFKYSVTFDKDPGWN
+1250 EYLYSVAFDTDPGWD
-1265 DLLTAEREYKNTAS
+1265 DLLTAERKYENTAS
-1279 WGSGEN
+1279 WGPSGN
-1285 KKNATTTTTVT
+1285 KKTATTTTTVT
-1296 REVEPLTKT
+1296 RKVEPLTKT
-1305 GVQQKNS
+1305 GVQQQNS
-1312 NNQWSNRITYTVII
+1312 NGEWSNCITYTVII
-1326 NPTGNETLGD
+1326 NPAKEILGD

-1345 MTVDTTSGASFYGS
+1345 MTVDTSSGASFYGS

-1378 PESQYTNLKPEGN
+1378 PPSQYTNLKPEGN

-1396 TVPDRTALLLQYDCI
+1396 TVPDHTALLLQYDCI

-1416 NEPVLSNTVSLNQ
+1416 NEPMLSNTVSLNT
-1429 YHKEQELKF
+1429 YKKEQELRF
-1438 YTNSSSVTVS
+1438 HTNDSSVTVS

-1468 AFILTPYD
+1468 AFTLTPYG

-1550 QQYIGT
+1550 QQCIGT

-1601 NNQTADEDDI
+1601 NNQTAHEDDI
-1611 PQKSIRVQL
+1611 PQKSIQVQL
-1620 YRRKAGQTT
+1620 YRHKAGRTPE
-1629 ADKVG
+1629 AYG
-1634 EPVVLSKD
+1634 EPVVLSK
-1642 TNWSYTWEGEE
+1642 TNNWSHTWEGKD

-1658 TDDGKDWYYSV
+1658 ENDEDWYYSV
-1669 QELDTGLWK
+1669 QEVDTGLWK
-1678 TTYSANNDTGIQTG
+1678 TTYSANNEDGIQTG

>member
-88 DDSAFPDA
+88 DDSTLLDA
-96 DYGVEQSDAD
+96 DYGVEQSEAD
-106 IAAYSAE
+106 IAAYSAEPE

-137 QEEHVHTDDCFDPE
+137 EEEHVHTDDCFDPE

-203 DDAVAVQPVVDDSSL
+203 DDAVALQPVVDDSSL

-267 VLTGAWADDLTA
+267 QLTGAWADDLTA

-328 CLNYADVPQT
+328 CLNYANVPQT

-365 ELVPGDIVFYNS
+365 ELVPGDIVFYNN
-377 ITTETVAVEEDAPQI
+377 ITTETVAVEEDVPQI

-443 DVDGKVAEV
+443 NVDGKVAEV
-452 SLCADEITDVIDLA
+452 SLRADEITDVIDLA
-466 AAHKAQED
+466 AAHKAQQED
-474 HPAAGGISHE
+474 RPAAGGISRE

-507 MMLSA
+507 MLLSA

-517 DAAGNQALTVTK
+517 AAAGDPKLTVKK
-529 VTFQRHE
+529 VIFQRRE
-536 GNTWPDIQ
+536 GNNWPDIQ
-544 EGATV
+544 EGDTV
-549 KEDDEIRMYVD
+549 KENDEIRMYVD

-566 TFTQLPGTVYYQLPG
+566 TFSSPPGTVYYQLPG
-581 GLKLEKPIENGVI
+581 GLKLDEPITNGVI
-594 RDPSNKT
+594 RDPSNVT
-601 NDEEGEPVGSY
+601 NDKDGEPVGSY
-612 TIDKDGKVAL
+612 TIDKDGKVTM
-622 TFAKD
+622 TFAEG
-627 KINPEHAFKGTL
+627 KINPENAFNGTL

-658 NNISLQIQ
+658 NNISLKIQ
-666 KPDPDLYIAKG
+666 KPDPDLNITKG
-677 FAEKVMWSDA
+677 FAENVMWSDA
-687 EGNFYI
+687 DGNFYI

-706 GKVDIRDV
+706 SLVDIWDE
-714 LTQGYLPSSFDPD
+714 LPQGYLPSSFDPD
-727 NSNGPVSI
+727 NSKGPVSI
-735 TRYDAYNKEKPLT
+735 TRYDAAGTVKPLT
-748 NEYSGTYEISNDGK
+748 GEYNKTYELSPDGK
-762 QLKYTDLPELQAG
+762 KLSYTDLPELQAG
-775 EKYVLR
+775 EKYELR
-781 YVTKITAADLEKA
+781 YVTKITAEDLEKA
-794 KAYPNQ
+794 KA
-800 FSNVMHN
+800 
-807 WAYAESEKIAE
+807 
-818 KKTYNQVTFNNT
+818 NNT
-830 IIEKKGNLNSSG
+830 SIVMFNTANAKAGEIKRSKDEKVSFLNTLIEKKGNLNSSG
-842 LIEWTVTIKAP
+842 LIDWTVTIKAP
-853 LSYNGGFL
+853 HNDNGGFL
-861 KDYVLTDKI
+861 KDYVLTDQI
-870 LQGKVDIVGDI
+870 LQGDVHIVGSI
-881 TIKSNNNKTDTIT
+881 AIRSNNGKIDTIT
-894 QDDFKN
+894 PEEFATGYRLSEVDD
-900 GYLLSRVDNNAHTYT
+900 NAYEYT
-915 VTYKTTAPAS
+915 VTYQTTAPAS
-925 GGTVKNQ
+925 GGIVENQ
-932 AKITRGKGTDKIEFT
+932 AKIKREDGENKIEFT
-947 ANAPVNVQAG
+947 ANAPVPVPVG
-957 KWDLTKTHVRND
+957 KWGLTKTHVRND
-969 NDGKAYWTIDA
+969 EEGTAYWTMEA

-993 TIGAATNSAGQTV
+993 TIGATTNSAGQTV
-1006 EGTTHYAYATELQAA
+1006 AGTTHYAYAAELQAA
-1021 LESGMT
+1021 LESESGMT
-1027 LHLANGT
+1027 LNLADST
-1034 TLRYA
+1034 KLSYA
-1039 EAQAK
+1039 DAQTK
-1044 GYLGSITYYNAD
+1044 GYLGSITYYDAD
-1056 GNVVPATDRTTPV
+1056 GNVVPADNSKTPV

-1074 PVDTSKEPTVRVTRV
+1074 PVDTSKDPTVRVTRV
-1089 ELTGIPTYEE
+1089 ELAGIPTHEE
-1099 LGNIPQGEAWTFHND
+1099 LSSIPQGEAWTFHND
-1114 AKLIQGG
+1114 AELIQGANK
-1121 SEVSASATDTRHG
+1121 VSASATDTRHG

-1146 QNYAQNIPPVDYN
+1146 QNYAQNIPPVVYD

-1172 VTTPGTDRTIGFSDQ
+1172 VTTAGQNRIIEFSDR
-1187 LPEGTTFTKLD
+1187 LPDGTTYTPDSNSNSCYRDD
-1198 TARNN
+1198 TFLSWTGGDW
-1203 CYLNDSTTPIPWSS
+1203 YLS
-1217 YNNPTPWE
+1217 YNSNTH
-1225 IGYDASTRTV
+1225 TV
-1235 TVKVKN
+1235 TVQAKN

-1250 TFKYSVTFDKDPGWN
+1250 TFKYSVTFDKDPGWD
-1265 DLLTAEREYKNTAS
+1265 DLLTAERKYENTAS

-1285 KKNATTTTTVT
+1285 KKNATTTTTVK
-1296 REVEPLTKT
+1296 REVAPLAKT
-1305 GVQQKNS
+1305 GKQQKNS
-1312 NNQWSNRITYTVII
+1312 NNEWNNCITYTVII
-1326 NPTGNETLGD
+1326 NPAKEILGD
-1336 GKTLDLKDV
+1336 GETLDLKDV
-1345 MTVDTTSGASFYGS
+1345 MTVDTASGASFYGS
-1359 NVKLYYYDHGKSVS
+1359 NVKLYYYEHGKSVS
-1373 EMKPV
+1373 EMDLV
-1378 PESQYTNLKPEGN
+1378 PPSQYTMLEPTGN

-1396 TVPDRTALLLQYDCI
+1396 TVRDGTALLLQYDCI
-1411 IANNR
+1411 IANND
-1416 NEPVLSNTVSLNQ
+1416 NEPMLSNTVSLNQ
-1429 YHKEQELKF
+1429 YHKEQELRF
-1438 YTNSSSVTVS
+1438 QTNDSSVTVS

-1462 NPLQGA
+1462 NPLEGA
-1468 AFILTPYD
+1468 TFTLTPYD

-1482 NEAASL
+1482 DENVSK

-1528 TPRYVFFYENGK
+1528 TPRYVFFYENGN

-1561 GETAVQ
+1561 GATTVLEKD
-1567 AENVTFGTTTGA
+1567 VTFGKTTGA

-1601 NNQTADEDDI
+1601 NNQLADEADI
-1611 PQKSIRVQL
+1611 PQSIRVQL

-1634 EPVVLSKD
+1634 DPVVLSKD
-1642 TNWSYTWEGEE
+1642 TNWSHTWKGEE

-1658 TDDGKDWYYSV
+1658 TEDGKDWYYSV

-1678 TTYSANNDTGIQTG
+1678 TTYSDNNKNGIQTG

>member
-113 PEYIFVPHQHTDDC
+113 PEPEYIFVPHQHTDDC

-167 CYSVEYELVCG
+167 CYTVEYELVCG

-203 DDAVAVQPVVDDSSL
+203 DDAVALQPVVDDSSL

-260 WSAKTNV
+260 WSTKTNV

-293 FQLDDEDQTTVR
+293 FKLDDEDQTTVR

-328 CLNYADVPQT
+328 CLNYANVPQT

-365 ELVPGDIVFYNS
+365 ELVPGDIVFYNN

-452 SLCADEITDVIDLA
+452 SLRADEITDVIDLA
-466 AAHKAQED
+466 AADKAQED

-517 DAAGNQALTVTK
+517 AATGNQALTVTN
-529 VTFQRHE
+529 VTFQKHE
-536 GNTWPDIQ
+536 GNNWPDIQ
-544 EGATV
+544 EGDTV
-549 KEDDEIRMYVD
+549 KENDEIRMYVD

-566 TFTQLPGTVYYQLPG
+566 TFAQLPGTVYYQLPR
-581 GLKLEKPIENGVI
+581 GLKLDEPITNGVI
-594 RDPSNKT
+594 RDPSNTK
-601 NDEEGEPVGSY
+601 NDPKGEPVGSY
-612 TIDKDGKVAL
+612 TIDKDGKVTL
-622 TFAKD
+622 TFD
-627 KINPEHAFKGTL
+627 DGKINPEHAFKGTL

-644 ANYSSSQSGEITFG
+644 ANYSSSQNGEITFG
-658 NNISLQIQ
+658 NKISLKIQ
-666 KPDPDLYIAKG
+666 KPDPDLKIAKG
-677 FAEKVMWSDA
+677 FAEKVMWSDE

-706 GKVDIRDV
+706 GPVDIRDV
-714 LTQGYLPSSFDPD
+714 LTQGYLPSSFDPT

-735 TRYDAYNKEKPLT
+735 TRYDAAGTKKPLT
-748 NEYSGTYEISNDGK
+748 GEYSGTYEIIDDGK
-762 QLKYTDLPELQAG
+762 ELRYTCLPELQAG
-775 EKYVLR
+775 EKYELR

-794 KAYPNQ
+794 KATPGA
-800 FSNVMHN
+800 SNRMYN
-807 WAYAESEKIAE
+807 MAYAKSEKVAE
-818 KKTYNQVTFNNT
+818 IQKENYVTFNNT

-861 KDYVLTDKI
+861 KGYVLTDKI
-870 LQGKVDIVGDI
+870 LQGDVSIVGDI
-881 TIKSNNNKTDTIT
+881 TIKSNNNQTDTIT
-894 QDDFKN
+894 QEKFAE
-900 GYLLSRVDNNAHTYT
+900 GYPLSKVDNNAHTYT

-925 GGTVKNQ
+925 GGAVENQ
-932 AKITRGKGTDKIEFT
+932 AKITHDNIEFT
-947 ANAPVNVQAG
+947 AKASVNVQVG
-957 KWDLTKTHVRND
+957 KWGLTKTHVRND
-969 NDGKAYWTIDA
+969 NDGKAYWTIEA
-980 SNTTGAQTFELWD
+980 SNPTGAQKFELWD

-1006 EGTTHYAYATELQAA
+1006 KDTTHYAYAAELQAA
-1021 LESGMT
+1021 LESGIT
-1027 LHLANGT
+1027 LNLADGK

-1039 EAQAK
+1039 EAQTK
-1044 GYLGSITYYNAD
+1044 GYLGSITYYDAD
-1056 GNVVPATDRTTPV
+1056 GNVVLATDRTTPV

-1074 PVDTSKEPTVRVTRV
+1074 PVDTSNDSTVRVTRV
-1089 ELTGIPTYEE
+1089 ELAGIPTHEE
-1099 LGNIPQGEAWTFHND
+1099 LSSIPQGEAWTFHND
-1114 AKLIQGG
+1114 AKLVQGS
-1121 SEVSASATDTRHG
+1121 SEVSAPATDTRHG

-1146 QNYAQNIPPVDYN
+1146 QNYAQGSQTVEYD

-1172 VTTPGTDRTIGFSDQ
+1172 VTTAGKDGIIGFSDQ
-1187 LPEGTTFTKLD
+1187 LPVGTTFTLMDKE
-1198 TARNN
+1198 RNN
-1203 CYLNDSTTPIPWSS
+1203 CYLNDSTTPIPWGS
-1217 YNNPTPWE
+1217 YNNPTPWALR
-1225 IGYDASTRTV
+1225 YDESTRTV
-1235 TVKVKN
+1235 TVKVQK

-1265 DLLTAEREYKNTAS
+1265 DLLTAERKYENTAH
-1279 WGSGEN
+1279 WG
-1285 KKNATTTTTVT
+1285 KDKTATTTTTVT
-1296 REVEPLTKT
+1296 RKVEPLTKT
-1305 GVQQKNS
+1305 GEQQKNS
-1312 NNQWSNRITYTVII
+1312 NNELNNCITYTVII
-1326 NPTGNETLGD
+1326 NPAGEILGD

-1359 NVKLYYYDHGKSVS
+1359 NVKLYYYDHGKPVS

-1396 TVPDRTALLLQYDCI
+1396 TVPDHTALLLQYDCI
-1411 IANNR
+1411 IANNG

-1429 YHKEQELKF
+1429 YQKEQKLQFK
-1438 YTNSSSVTVS
+1438 TNSSSVTVS

-1468 AFILTPYD
+1468 AFTLTPYD
-1476 PSTKQF
+1476 TDTKQF
-1482 NEAASL
+1482 NESASM
-1488 SGTTNASG
+1488 SDTTNASG
-1496 ELVFHITDNA
+1496 ELVFHITSGA

-1550 QQYIGT
+1550 QQCIGT

-1579 TTLTVKNTYNR
+1579 TTLTVKNTYNQ

-1601 NNQTADEDDI
+1601 NNQTADEADI
-1611 PQKSIRVQL
+1611 PLKSIKVQL
-1620 YRRKAGQTT
+1620 YRRKAGQQPEVYG
-1629 ADKVG
+1629 AQV
-1634 EPVVLSKD
+1634 ELSK
-1642 TNWSYTWEGEE
+1642 TNNWSHTWEGKD

-1658 TDDGKDWYYSV
+1658 ENGEDWYYSV

-1678 TTYSANNDTGIQTG
+1678 TTYSSNNDGIQTG